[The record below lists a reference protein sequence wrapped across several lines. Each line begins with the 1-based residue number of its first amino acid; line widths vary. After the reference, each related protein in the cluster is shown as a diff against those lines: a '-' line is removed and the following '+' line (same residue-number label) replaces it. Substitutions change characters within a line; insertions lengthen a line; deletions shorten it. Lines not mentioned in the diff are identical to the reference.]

1 MQHDERTGRPAPP
14 TGEPAVYT
22 TNSPTG
28 TLPNQPTTGAVTEPS
43 IGTLFTD
50 LTEDMAKLVRQEI
63 ELARVETMQKVNRGM
78 RSVIMM
84 AAGGFV
90 AYAGF
95 ILLLIAVGIGLASIM
110 PLWLSMLIVGVV
122 VLIVGA
128 ILIGSGRSSLSNM
141 TVVPENTVESI
152 KEDARWAKEQ
162 VS

>member
-1 MQHDERTGRPAPP
+1 MQHQDEIATGMRHVEP
-14 TGEPAVYT
+14 TVYT
-22 TNSPTG
+22 TNEAP
-28 TLPNQPTTGAVTEPS
+28 EPS

-50 LTEDMAKLVRQEI
+50 LTEDMGKLVRQEI
-63 ELARVETMQKVNRGM
+63 ELARVETMQKVNRAT
-78 RSVIMM
+78 RSVVLM

-95 ILLLIAVGIGLASIM
+95 ITLLIAGAIALGQIM
-110 PLWLSMLIVGVV
+110 PYWLAALIVGVV

-128 ILIGSGRSSLSNM
+128 ILIGSGRSSLSNL
-141 TVVPENTVESI
+141 TVVPENTVQSI

>member
-1 MQHDERTGRPAPP
+1 MQHDEEIATGMRHA
-14 TGEPAVYT
+14 EPAVYT
-22 TNSPTG
+22 TNAA
-28 TLPNQPTTGAVTEPS
+28 NEPS

-50 LTEDMAKLVRQEI
+50 LTEDMGKLVRQEI
-63 ELARVETMQKVNRGM
+63 ELARVETMQKVNRAM

-84 AAGGFV
+84 AAGGLV

-95 ILLLIAVGIGLASIM
+95 ITLLITAAIALGRIM
-110 PLWLSMLIVGVV
+110 PYWLSSLIVGVV

-128 ILIGSGRSSLSNM
+128 ILIGSGRSSLSNL

>member
-1 MQHDERTGRPAPP
+1 MQHYEESTTGMRHTEPP
-14 TGEPAVYT
+14 VYT
-22 TNSPTG
+22 TTEP
-28 TLPNQPTTGAVTEPS
+28 TEPS
-43 IGTLFTD
+43 IGALFTD
-50 LTEDMAKLVRQEI
+50 LTEDMGKLVRQEI
-63 ELARVETMQKVNRGM
+63 ELARVETMQKVNRAT
-78 RSVIMM
+78 RSVVLM

-95 ILLLIAVGIGLASIM
+95 ITLLIAAAIALGQIM
-110 PLWLSMLIVGVV
+110 PYWLSTLIVGVV

-128 ILIGSGRSSLSNM
+128 ILIGSGRSSLSTL

>member
-1 MQHDERTGRPAPP
+1 MMQHDEEIATTMRRA
-14 TGEPAVYT
+14 EPAVYAT
-22 TNSPTG
+22 SDN
-28 TLPNQPTTGAVTEPS
+28 NEPS

-50 LTEDMAKLVRQEI
+50 LTEDMGRLVRQEI
-63 ELARVETMQKVNRGM
+63 ELARVETMQKVNQAM
-78 RSVIMM
+78 RSVALM
-84 AAGGFV
+84 AAGGFL

-95 ILLLIAVGIGLASIM
+95 ITLLIAAAIGLGQMM
-110 PLWLSMLIVGVV
+110 PYWLSTLIVGVV
-122 VLIVGA
+122 VLIIGA

>member
-1 MQHDERTGRPAPP
+1 MQQDERIGTPAP

-22 TNSPTG
+22 TSST
-28 TLPNQPTTGAVTEPS
+28 TSAATTGNITEPS

-63 ELARVETMQKVNRGM
+63 ELARVETLQKLNRAM
-78 RSVIMM
+78 RSIIMM

-95 ILLLIAVGIGLASIM
+95 IMLLIAAAVGLAYIM
-110 PLWLSMLIVGVV
+110 PLWLSALIVGLV

-128 ILIGSGRSSLSNM
+128 VLIGSGRSSLRNM
-141 TVVPENTVESI
+141 TVVPETTVESI

>member
-1 MQHDERTGRPAPP
+1 MQHQEEIATGTRRVEP
-14 TGEPAVYT
+14 TVYT
-22 TNSPTG
+22 TSEP
-28 TLPNQPTTGAVTEPS
+28 TEPS

-50 LTEDMAKLVRQEI
+50 LTEDMGKLVRQEI
-63 ELARVETMQKVNRGM
+63 ELARIETMQKVNQAT
-78 RSVIMM
+78 RSVILM

-95 ILLLIAVGIGLASIM
+95 IALLMAAAIGLGQIM
-110 PLWLSMLIVGVV
+110 PYWLATLIVGVV

-128 ILIGSGRSSLSNM
+128 ILIGSGRSSLSSM
-141 TVVPENTVESI
+141 TVMPENTVESI

>member
-1 MQHDERTGRPAPP
+1 MQHQEEIASGMRPMEP
-14 TGEPAVYT
+14 TVYT
-22 TNSPTG
+22 TTEP
-28 TLPNQPTTGAVTEPS
+28 VEPS

-50 LTEDMAKLVRQEI
+50 LTEDMGKLVRQEI
-63 ELARVETMQKVNRGM
+63 ELARVETLQKVNQAT
-78 RSVIMM
+78 RSVILM

-95 ILLLIAVGIGLASIM
+95 ITLLAAAAIGLGQIM
-110 PLWLSMLIVGVV
+110 PYWLSTLIIGVV

-128 ILIGSGRSSLSNM
+128 ILIGSGRSAISNM
-141 TVVPENTVESI
+141 TVVPENSVESI

>member
-1 MQHDERTGRPAPP
+1 MQHNEEIATGVRQA
-14 TGEPAVYT
+14 EPAVYT
-22 TNSPTG
+22 APETSEPT
-28 TLPNQPTTGAVTEPS
+28 

-50 LTEDMAKLVRQEI
+50 LTEDMGKLVRQEI
-63 ELARVETMQKVNRGM
+63 ELARVETMQKVNRAM
-78 RSVIMM
+78 RSVVLM

-95 ILLLIAVGIGLASIM
+95 ITLLIAAAIGLGQIM
-110 PLWLSMLIVGVV
+110 PYWLSTLIVAVL

-128 ILIGSGRSSLSNM
+128 ILIGSGRSSLTNL
-141 TVVPENTVESI
+141 TVVPENTVASI